1 MGLSK
6 IMGRMTVKNM
16 LILIFALSSSLLAQ
30 TTVNWWVN
38 DNSAGVGI
46 RGSIFCRAS
55 IAQTAIG
62 PSSRVPIALGAGYLY
77 SECETPIPVLVEGI
91 VEVPYTFGINNIY
104 PNPFNPSTS
113 IEFEIPELSEI
124 SIDVY
129 NLLGRKVDNLIHQE
143 NMKPGVY
150 RLQWNGE
157 NLHSGL
163 YFFRMTAGEHIRTKH
178 VLLIK

>member
-1 MGLSK
+1 MRKVLLIIIIASSFLS
-6 IMGRMTVKNM
+6 
-16 LILIFALSSSLLAQ
+16 AQ
-30 TTVNWWVN
+30 TACNWWIN
-38 DNSAGVGI
+38 DNGAGIGVQGNI
-46 RGSIFCRAS
+46 SCRAS

-77 SECETPIPVLVEGI
+77 SECETPIPVLVEET
-91 VEVPYTFGINNIY
+91 VKVPYTFGINNIY

-124 SIDVY
+124 SIDIY

-157 NLHSGL
+157 NLPSGL
-163 YFFRMTAGEHIRTKH
+163 YFFRMTAGEHICTKH
-178 VLLIK
+178 ALLIK